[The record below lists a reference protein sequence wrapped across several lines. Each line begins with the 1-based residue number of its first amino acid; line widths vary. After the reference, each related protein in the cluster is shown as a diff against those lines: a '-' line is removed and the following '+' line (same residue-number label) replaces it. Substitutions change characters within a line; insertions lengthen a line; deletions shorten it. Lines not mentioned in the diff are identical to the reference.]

1 VSSACE
7 DSRFARLYC
16 ELRHGDN
23 DRRFHGF
30 SFSQR
35 SGSLLFEES
44 DASPPKPLADP
55 KSAGEIFWSWNSL
68 AKKAKAVLLDDGI
81 SSEIPAEDEIE
92 SAASHEPRSLQVC
105 LSHDLYK

>member
-1 VSSACE
+1 
-7 DSRFARLYC
+7 L
-16 ELRHGDN
+16 
-23 DRRFHGF
+23 
-30 SFSQR
+30 QR

-55 KSAGEIFWSWNSL
+55 KSAGDKFWSWNSF

-81 SSEIPAEDEIE
+81 SSEIPAEDEIK
-92 SAASHEPRSLQVC
+92 SAASHEPRSLEVC

>member
-1 VSSACE
+1 MP
-7 DSRFARLYC
+7 ARIHNSPAYIVNYGTAD
-16 ELRHGDN
+16 R

-55 KSAGEIFWSWNSL
+55 KSAGDKFWSWNSI

-81 SSEIPAEDEIE
+81 STEIPAEDEIK